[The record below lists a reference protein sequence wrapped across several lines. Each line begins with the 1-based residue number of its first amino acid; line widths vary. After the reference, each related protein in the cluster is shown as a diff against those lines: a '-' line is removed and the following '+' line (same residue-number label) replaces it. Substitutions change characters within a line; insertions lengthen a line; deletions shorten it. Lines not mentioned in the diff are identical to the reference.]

1 MNNEK
6 EILNKYK
13 SYVIELRKHNDLY
26 YNHDSPKI
34 SDADYDALKKKI
46 VNLENKYEIIRKKFN
61 LIIHQ
66 SSSWSNKFSTRKML
80 YWKRYCIF

>member
-26 YNHDSPKI
+26 YNHDSPK
-34 SDADYDALKKKI
+34 
-46 VNLENKYEIIRKKFN
+46 NF
-61 LIIHQ
+61 
-66 SSSWSNKFSTRKML
+66 
-80 YWKRYCIF
+80 

>member
-6 EILNKYK
+6 EILNKYE

-34 SDADYDALKKKI
+34 SDADYDALKKI
-46 VNLENKYEIIRKKFN
+46 VNLENNRN
-61 LIIHQ
+61 
-66 SSSWSNKFSTRKML
+66 N
-80 YWKRYCIF
+80 

>member
-26 YNHDSPKI
+26 YNYDSPKI
-34 SDADYDALKKKI
+34 SDADYDALKKK
-46 VNLENKYEIIRKKFN
+46 NY
-61 LIIHQ
+61 
-66 SSSWSNKFSTRKML
+66 
-80 YWKRYCIF
+80 